1 MVIAPV
7 FLNRMK
13 IQSAPA
19 KRCVRKGIAAAHFT
33 SPNNS
38 DMKDNNTN
46 LPQDPMMLL
55 SFINMKLRDE
65 FSSLDELCASLG
77 VSRKYIEESLSKAGF
92 EYNQEEN
99 KFW

>member
-1 MVIAPV
+1 MAIVLV
-7 FLNRMK
+7 FQNK
-13 IQSAPA
+13 TKTQSAHA
-19 KRCVRKGIAAAHFT
+19 KRCEKKGIAAALFT
-33 SPNNS
+33 LQNKLF
-38 DMKDNNTN
+38 MKDNNTN

-92 EYNQEEN
+92 EYNPEEN